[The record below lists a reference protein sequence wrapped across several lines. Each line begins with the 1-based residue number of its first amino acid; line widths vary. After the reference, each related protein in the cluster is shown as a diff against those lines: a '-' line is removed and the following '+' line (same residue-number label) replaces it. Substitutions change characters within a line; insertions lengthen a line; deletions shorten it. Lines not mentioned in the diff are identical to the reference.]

1 MTTSPDAAARRL
13 VPRVARG
20 SGGGQRRAEARAG
33 GLLAL
38 PAALYFLIFWVVPF
52 ASAVYLSF
60 TSYDFAGTPEW
71 TGLDNYRRMLDD
83 PGFWNSAEV
92 TALYTVASVIPSI
105 VLGLAIAVPLSKPG
119 RYNAFLR
126 ALVMIPA
133 AMPLVATSL
142 TWSAIFADRGLANTL
157 IGLVGVE
164 PKAWLTDEGL
174 ALWAL
179 VIMTTWKHLG
189 LFVIILTAGLQGL
202 PLSVFE
208 AAGLDGAGP
217 LRTFYRI
224 TLPLLRRTL
233 LFVLVIA
240 VIGAM
245 QSFVPAFLLTKG
257 GPAGA
262 TEVLPLY
269 MWATGFTFERMGY
282 ASAIAMVLLVA
293 MLALSFAQFRVLRG
307 GDDG

>member
-1 MTTSPDAAARRL
+1 MSLRL
-13 VPRVARG
+13 VPPIAQV
-20 SGGGQRRAEARAG
+20 SGKGQRWAEARTG

-38 PAALYFLIFWVVPF
+38 PAAVYFTVFWLVPF
-52 ASAVYLSF
+52 VVAVYLSF
-60 TSYDFAGTPEW
+60 TSYDLAGTPEW
-71 TGLDNYRRMLDD
+71 TGLDNYRRMLGD
-83 PGFWNSAEV
+83 PGFWNSARV
-92 TALYTVASVIPSI
+92 TAAYTIGSVVPSI

-126 ALVMIPA
+126 GLVMIPA
-133 AMPLVATSL
+133 AMPLVATSMV
-142 TWSAIFADRGLANTL
+142 WSVIFAEKGLANAL
-157 IGLVGVE
+157 IGLFGAA
-164 PKAWLTDEGL
+164 PKPWLTDEGL

-208 AAGLDGAGP
+208 AAALDGAGP
-217 LRTFYRI
+217 VRIFYRI

-240 VIGAM
+240 VVGAM

-269 MWATGFTFERMGY
+269 LWATGFGFERMGY

-293 MLALSFAQFRVLRG
+293 MLLLSLVQFRVLRG
-307 GDDG
+307 GEEG

>member
-1 MTTSPDAAARRL
+1 MTLTVRL
-13 VPRVARG
+13 PGPATTV
-20 SGGGQRRAEARAG
+20 SGRGQRWAEARAG
-33 GLLAL
+33 SLLAL
-38 PAALYFLIFWVVPF
+38 PAAVYFLVFWVVPF
-52 ASAVYLSF
+52 AGALWLSF
-60 TSYDFAGTPEW
+60 TDYELAGVPAW
-71 TGLDNYRRMLDD
+71 TGLDNYRRLLGD
-83 PGFWNSAEV
+83 PGFWNSAQV
-92 TALYTVASVIPSI
+92 TALYTVASVVPSI
-105 VLGLAIAVPLSKPG
+105 VLALAVAVPLSRPG
-119 RYNAFLR
+119 RVNGVLR

-133 AMPLVATSL
+133 AMPLVATSMV
-142 TWSAIFADRGLANTL
+142 WSAIFADEGLANTL
-157 IGLVGVE
+157 IGLVGIG
-164 PKAWLTDEGL
+164 PQPWLTDERL

-202 PLSVFE
+202 PSGVFE
-208 AAGLDGAGP
+208 AAAIDGAGP
-217 LRTFYRI
+217 VRIFARI

-269 MWATGFTFERMGY
+269 LWATGFGFERMGY

-293 MLALSFAQFRVLRG
+293 MLALSLVQFGVLRG

>member
-1 MTTSPDAAARRL
+1 MTLSSQTLSPRL
-13 VPRVARG
+13 APPVAQV
-20 SGGGQRRAEARAG
+20 SGRGQRWAEARTG

-38 PAALYFLIFWVVPF
+38 PAAVYFLVFWVVPF
-52 ASAVYLSF
+52 CSAVYLSF
-60 TSYDFAGTPEW
+60 TGYDLAGPPTW

-83 PGFWNSAEV
+83 PAFWNSAKV
-92 TALYTVASVIPSI
+92 TAVYTVGSVVPSI
-105 VLGLAIAVPLSKPG
+105 VLGLAIALPLSKPG
-119 RYNAFLR
+119 RLNGVLR

-133 AMPLVATSL
+133 AMPLVATSMV
-142 TWSAIFADRGLANTL
+142 WSVIFADRGLANAL
-157 IGLVGVE
+157 IGLVGIG
-164 PKAWLTDEGL
+164 PQPWLTDDGL

-189 LFVIILTAGLQGL
+189 LFVVILTAGLQGL
-202 PLSVFE
+202 PRSVFE
-208 AAGLDGAGP
+208 AAALDGAGP
-217 LRTFYRI
+217 VRIFSHI

-240 VIGAM
+240 VVGAM

-269 MWATGFTFERMGY
+269 LWATGFGFERMGY

-293 MLALSFAQFRVLRG
+293 MLALSLVQFGVLRG

>member
-1 MTTSPDAAARRL
+1 MSLRL
-13 VPRVARG
+13 VPPIAQV
-20 SGGGQRRAEARAG
+20 SGKGQRWAEARTG

-38 PAALYFLIFWVVPF
+38 PAAVYFLVFWLVPF
-52 ASAVYLSF
+52 VVAVYLSF
-60 TSYDFAGTPEW
+60 TSYDLAGTPEW
-71 TGLDNYRRMLDD
+71 TGLDNYRRMLGD
-83 PGFWNSAEV
+83 PGFWNSARV
-92 TALYTVASVIPSI
+92 TAAYTIGSVVPSI

-126 ALVMIPA
+126 GLVMIPA
-133 AMPLVATSL
+133 AMPLVATSMV
-142 TWSAIFADRGLANTL
+142 WSVIFAEKGLANAL
-157 IGLVGVE
+157 IGLFGAA
-164 PKAWLTDEGL
+164 PKPWLTDEGL

-208 AAGLDGAGP
+208 AAALDGAGP
-217 LRTFYRI
+217 VRIFYRI

-240 VIGAM
+240 VVGAM

-269 MWATGFTFERMGY
+269 LWATGFGFERMGY

-293 MLALSFAQFRVLRG
+293 MLLLSLVQFRVLRG
-307 GDDG
+307 GEEG

>member
-1 MTTSPDAAARRL
+1 MTLSLEIA
-13 VPRVARG
+13 PRVARV
-20 SGGGQRRAEARAG
+20 SGKGQRWAEARTG

-38 PAALYFLIFWVVPF
+38 PAALYFLVFWLVPF
-52 ASAVYLSF
+52 VSAVYLSF
-60 TSYDFAGTPEW
+60 TSYDLAGTPEW
-71 TGLDNYRRMLDD
+71 TGLANYRRMLAD
-83 PGFWNSAEV
+83 PGFWNSAKV
-92 TALYTVASVIPSI
+92 TAVYTVASVVPSI
-105 VLGLAIAVPLSKPG
+105 VLGLALAVPLSKPG

-126 ALVMIPA
+126 ALIMIPA
-133 AMPLVATSL
+133 AMPLVASSM
-142 TWSAIFADRGLANTL
+142 TWSVIFADKGLANTL
-157 IGLVGVE
+157 IGLAGAE
-164 PKAWLTDEGL
+164 PKPWLTDEGL

-202 PLSVFE
+202 PPAVFE
-208 AAGLDGAGP
+208 AAALDGAGP
-217 LRTFYRI
+217 VRIFSRI

-240 VIGAM
+240 VVGAM

-269 MWATGFTFERMGY
+269 LWATGFTFERMGY

-293 MLALSFAQFRVLRG
+293 MLALSLAQFRVLRG
-307 GDDG
+307 GDDA

>member
-1 MTTSPDAAARRL
+1 MTLSPALA
-13 VPRVARG
+13 PRVARV
-20 SGGGQRRAEARAG
+20 SGQGQRWAEARTGA
-33 GLLAL
+33 LLSL
-38 PAALYFLIFWVVPF
+38 PAALYFLLFWVVPF
-52 ASAVYLSF
+52 VSAVYLSF
-60 TSYDFAGTPEW
+60 TSYDLAGAPEW

-83 PGFWNSAEV
+83 PGFWNSARV
-92 TALYTVASVIPSI
+92 TAVYTAGSVVPSI
-105 VLGLAIAVPLSKPG
+105 VLALAIAVPLSKPG

-126 ALVMIPA
+126 GLIMIPA

-142 TWSAIFADRGLANTL
+142 TWSVIFAEDGLANAL
-157 IGLVGVE
+157 IGLAGAE
-164 PKAWLTDEGL
+164 PKPWLTDEGL

-217 LRTFYRI
+217 VRIFFRI

-240 VIGAM
+240 VVGAM

-293 MLALSFAQFRVLRG
+293 MLALSIAQFRVLRG
-307 GDDG
+307 GEDG

>member
-1 MTTSPDAAARRL
+1 MTVSLRL
-13 VPRVARG
+13 VPPVTQV
-20 SGGGQRRAEARAG
+20 SGKGQRWAEACTG

-38 PAALYFLIFWVVPF
+38 PAAVYFLVFWLVPF
-52 ASAVYLSF
+52 VAAVYLSF

-71 TGLDNYRRMLDD
+71 TGLDNYRRMLGD
-83 PGFWNSAEV
+83 PGFWNSARV
-92 TALYTVASVIPSI
+92 TALYTIGSVVPSI

-126 ALVMIPA
+126 GLVMIPA
-133 AMPLVATSL
+133 AMPLVATSMV
-142 TWSAIFADRGLANTL
+142 WSVIFADKGLANAL
-157 IGLVGVE
+157 IGLVGAE
-164 PKAWLTDEGL
+164 PKPWLTDEGL

-208 AAGLDGAGP
+208 AAALDGAGP
-217 LRTFYRI
+217 IRVFYRI

-240 VIGAM
+240 VVGAM

-269 MWATGFTFERMGY
+269 LWATGFGFERMGY

-293 MLALSFAQFRVLRG
+293 MLALSLVQFRVLRG

>member
-1 MTTSPDAAARRL
+1 MSLRL
-13 VPRVARG
+13 VPPIAQI
-20 SGGGQRRAEARAG
+20 SGKGQRWAEARTG

-38 PAALYFLIFWVVPF
+38 PAAVYFLVFWLVPF
-52 ASAVYLSF
+52 VVAVYLSF
-60 TSYDFAGTPEW
+60 TSYDLAGTPEW
-71 TGLDNYRRMLDD
+71 TGLDNYRRMLGD
-83 PGFWNSAEV
+83 PGFWNSARV
-92 TALYTVASVIPSI
+92 TAAYTIGSVVPSI

-126 ALVMIPA
+126 GLVMIPA
-133 AMPLVATSL
+133 AMPLVATSMV
-142 TWSAIFADRGLANTL
+142 WSVIFAEKGLANAL
-157 IGLVGVE
+157 IGLFGAA
-164 PKAWLTDEGL
+164 PKPWLTDEGL

-208 AAGLDGAGP
+208 AAELDGAGP
-217 LRTFYRI
+217 VRIFYRI

-240 VIGAM
+240 VVGAM

-269 MWATGFTFERMGY
+269 LWATGFGFERMGY

-293 MLALSFAQFRVLRG
+293 MLALSLVQFRVLRG
-307 GDDG
+307 GEDG

>member
-1 MTTSPDAAARRL
+1 MTLTARLDRPA
-13 VPRVARG
+13 PRV
-20 SGGGQRRAEARAG
+20 SGRGQRWAEARAG
-33 GLLAL
+33 SLLAL
-38 PAALYFLIFWVVPF
+38 PAAIYFLVFWVVPF
-52 ASAVYLSF
+52 AGAVYLSF
-60 TSYDFAGTPEW
+60 TSYDLAGLPEW

-92 TALYTVASVIPSI
+92 TAVFTVASVVPSI

-119 RYNAFLR
+119 RLNGVLR
-126 ALVMIPA
+126 ALVLIPA
-133 AMPLVATSL
+133 AMPLVATSMV
-142 TWSAIFADRGLANTL
+142 WSAIFADHGLANTL
-157 IGLVGVE
+157 IGLVGIE
-164 PKAWLTDEGL
+164 PKPWLTEEGL

-202 PLSVFE
+202 PSEVFE
-208 AAGLDGAGP
+208 AAALDGAGP
-217 LRTFYRI
+217 IRAFARI

-240 VIGAM
+240 VVGAM

-269 MWATGFTFERMGY
+269 LWATGFGFERMGY

-293 MLALSFAQFRVLRG
+293 MLALSLVQFGVLKG

>member
-1 MTTSPDAAARRL
+1 MTVSLRL
-13 VPRVARG
+13 VPPVAQV
-20 SGGGQRRAEARAG
+20 SGKGQRWAEARTG

-38 PAALYFLIFWVVPF
+38 PAAVYFLVFWLVPF
-52 ASAVYLSF
+52 VAAVYLSF

-71 TGLDNYRRMLDD
+71 TGLDNYRRMLGD
-83 PGFWNSAEV
+83 PGFWNSARV
-92 TALYTVASVIPSI
+92 TAAYTVGSVVPSI

-126 ALVMIPA
+126 GLVMIPA
-133 AMPLVATSL
+133 AMPLVATSMV
-142 TWSAIFADRGLANTL
+142 WSVIFADKGLANAL
-157 IGLVGVE
+157 IGLVGAP
-164 PKAWLTDEGL
+164 PKPWLTDEGL

-208 AAGLDGAGP
+208 AAALDGAGP
-217 LRTFYRI
+217 IRVFYRI

-240 VIGAM
+240 VVGAM

-269 MWATGFTFERMGY
+269 LWATGFGFERMGY
-282 ASAIAMVLLVA
+282 ASAIAMVLLVV
-293 MLALSFAQFRVLRG
+293 MLALSLVQFRVLRG
-307 GDDG
+307 GEDG